1 MCNMKQKS
9 LLLALSLVKK
19 DNLYTIEPGIKD
31 IYSDDVIPISQLV
44 DSQVMEQF
52 NKPFNQSFTPSGN
65 SAGSVLRFYSA
76 FMRMLP
82 LSGGK

>member
-1 MCNMKQKS
+1 MKQKS

-19 DNLYTIEPGIKD
+19 GDQYTIEPGIKD
-31 IYSDDVIPISQLV
+31 IYSDDVIPINQLV

-52 NKPFNQSFTPSGN
+52 NKPFSQSFTPSGN
-65 SAGSVLRFYSA
+65 SASSVLRFYSA

>member
-65 SAGSVLRFYSA
+65 SAGSVLRFYST

-82 LSGGK
+82 LTVGK